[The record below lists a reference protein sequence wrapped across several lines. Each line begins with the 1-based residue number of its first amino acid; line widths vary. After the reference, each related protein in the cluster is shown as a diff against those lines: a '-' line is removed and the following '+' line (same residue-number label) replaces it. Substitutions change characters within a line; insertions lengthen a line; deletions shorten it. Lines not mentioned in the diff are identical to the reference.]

1 MVVTE
6 RGIYHNLKDSSYV
19 VSNGDVSFYFS
30 SKLYMLKFLHGY
42 KLNRKQNQKR
52 IERFAEHSNLN
63 FNVWFDVLF
72 YRSIEKRG
80 YYVTV
85 WHKKG
90 VCVEWDELEKYALSR
105 VNEQKE
111 WTRK

>member
-1 MVVTE
+1 MITE
-6 RGIYHNLKDSSYV
+6 RGVYHNLKDSSYV

-30 SKLYMLKFLHGY
+30 SKLYMLKFLQGY
-42 KLNRKQNQKR
+42 KLNRKKNEKR
-52 IERFAEHSNLN
+52 IERFAGDSTLL
-63 FNVWFDVLF
+63 FDVWFDVL
-72 YRSIEKRG
+72 YYKEIEKRG

-90 VCVEWDELEKYALSR
+90 LVEWDELEKYALSK
-105 VNEQKE
+105 VNKNRE

>member
-30 SKLYMLKFLHGY
+30 SKLYMLKFLHSY
-42 KLNRKQNQKR
+42 KKNRQDNKR
-52 IERFAEHSNLN
+52 RVGRFAEHSNLD
-63 FNVWFDVLF
+63 FDVWFDVLL

-85 WHKKG
+85 WHKDG
-90 VCVEWDELEKYALSR
+90 LVEWDELEKYALSK
-105 VNEQKE
+105 VNKERE